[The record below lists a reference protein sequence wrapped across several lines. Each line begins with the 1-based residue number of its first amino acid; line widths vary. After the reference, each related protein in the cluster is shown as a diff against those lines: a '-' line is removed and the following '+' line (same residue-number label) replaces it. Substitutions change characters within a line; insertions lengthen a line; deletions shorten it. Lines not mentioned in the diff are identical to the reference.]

1 MMKMMNYKYFKGA
14 GLTLMLVLVA
24 AVGWACPVCEKQQPK
39 VLRGVA
45 HGAGP
50 DNNWDYLIVGV
61 ITVIVLITLFYSMK
75 WLVRPGEDAPGHI
88 KRNVLDLD

>member
-1 MMKMMNYKYFKGA
+1 MNLMSNNFWRGA
-14 GLTLMLVLVA
+14 LLTLMLGLA
-24 AVGWACPVCEKQQPK
+24 TLTSWACPVCEKQQPK

-61 ITVIVLITLFYSMK
+61 ITVIVLITLYYSMK
-75 WLVRPGEDAPGHI
+75 WLVRPGEDRANHI

>member
-1 MMKMMNYKYFKGA
+1 MNRNYLKITAF
-14 GLTLMLVLVA
+14 TLLLVSIA
-24 AVGWACPVCEKQQPK
+24 TASWACPVCEKQQPK

-61 ITVIVLITLFYSMK
+61 LTVIVLITLYYSMK
-75 WLVRPGEDAPGHI
+75 WLVRPGEDKSNHI